1 MKEGKLRMCTNF
13 RALKKQTKLDAYP
26 LSRIDD
32 ILDRLNVARWFRKI
46 DLSTAYHWVPI
57 HPEHKEQMA
66 LITQYR
72 LFKFLVLPFG
82 LVSALETF

>member
-13 RALKKQTKLDAYP
+13 RALQKQTKLDAYP

-32 ILDRLNVARWFRKI
+32 ILDRLNMAWWFRKI

-57 HPEHKEQMA
+57 HPGYKEQMA
-66 LITQYR
+66 FLTQYR
-72 LFKFLVLPFG
+72 LFKFLVLPF
-82 LVSALETF
+82 